1 MVWYWN
7 VCFELW
13 TKLAFLS
20 ASIANQEHVFVYQI
34 SKIDSN
40 TLFPNWSMYL
50 SLKLHQN
57 YSSNLSKIAVMP
69 PAISAIFILASG
81 TFLGVNK
88 RVILKLVIFTTDESI
103 LFYSIL
109 TTMKFLAYFHN

>member
-81 TFLGVNK
+81 TFLGSNLYNWWK
-88 RVILKLVIFTTDESI
+88 YSI
-103 LFYSIL
+103 LFYSNYHEIPSL
-109 TTMKFLAYFHN
+109 FP